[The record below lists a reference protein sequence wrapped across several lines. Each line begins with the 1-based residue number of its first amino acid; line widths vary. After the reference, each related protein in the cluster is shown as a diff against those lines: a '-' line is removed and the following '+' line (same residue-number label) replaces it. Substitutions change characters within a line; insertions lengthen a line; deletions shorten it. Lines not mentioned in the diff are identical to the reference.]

1 MAPDSKSFFGNG
13 EIPEYVEDMLSS
25 KSIKEN
31 GYFNPQSVERLVN
44 KCRKNLAMGFK
55 DNMALVGILSMQL
68 VDRQFVKRARIKLE
82 SYGLRVAG

>member
-1 MAPDSKSFFGNG
+1 M
-13 EIPEYVEDMLSS
+13 
-25 KSIKEN
+25 
-31 GYFNPQSVERLVN
+31 Q
-44 KCRKNLAMGFK
+44 KNLAAGFK